1 MYLAGTFSGMFPTGE
16 PIDLGD
22 FDKVRRW
29 VGAARE
35 RVEQVGGDFKPT
47 SVLTARTIDVRQ
59 AAGHRVYI
67 GADRLIGVAY
77 ENFVMF
83 DRLIHGVGFTPHA
96 PYSLLRPVLESS
108 VWAAWLLDP
117 KHSAVRRQR
126 ALWLDVQ
133 DFRNELAY
141 FKELE
146 ASEIAEEAR
155 QIHSDRVAAVWPV
168 FENEATEMRL
178 NFNDLKRKKVATTEV
193 LRDLSCLRTD
203 WGPELAAVIAA
214 EWRKQSG
221 FQHGKAWSTVRSSN
235 ITREVKIDGGRHI
248 TITPDDTSA
257 TIAYQIA
264 VFPLISACNLYVRRT
279 TRTD

>member
-1 MYLAGTFSGMFPTGE
+1 MPAANLDSMFPTGE
-16 PIDLGD
+16 TIDLGD
-22 FDKVRRW
+22 FNKVRQW
-29 VGAARE
+29 VRGARE

-47 SVLTARTIDVRQ
+47 SVLTARTMDVRQ

-77 ENFVMF
+77 ENFTMF
-83 DRLIHGVGFTPHA
+83 DRLIHEVGFTPHA

-117 KHSAVRRQR
+117 KHSPVRRQR

-133 DFRNELAY
+133 DFKNELAY

-146 ASEIAEEAR
+146 ASEIGQEAR
-155 QIHSDRVAAVWPV
+155 TLRSDRGEAVWPV
-168 FENEATEMRL
+168 FESEAAEMRL
-178 NFNDLKRKKVATTEV
+178 NFPQLKGKRVPTTEV
-193 LRDLSCLRTD
+193 LSGLECLRAD
-203 WGPELAAVIAA
+203 WGSELAAVIAA

-235 ITREVKIDGGRHI
+235 VTREVKIDGGRHI

-257 TIAYQIA
+257 TIAYQVA
-264 VFPLISACNLYVRRT
+264 VFPFISACNLYVRRT